1 MPRTQKG
8 ITPRKPQTKDYRKFF
23 VIAAEGQDTERIYFE
38 ALQVWL
44 KNQPQHNAIVKI
56 EFLKREEND
65 KNNSAAGNVIKQLDA
80 YKKFYAVDEQDELWL
95 VLDRDRQNFKIK
107 NLAEIV
113 QLCKQKNY
121 ELAITNPCFEFWLLL
136 HLADFRDYDEQD
148 LLGNE
153 PKTKNSKKFLE
164 AELTKLLGSYGKS
177 SYQAMKLIE
186 KIDFAISQAQ
196 ELDLQDNETWH
207 ENRIG
212 TRLHILA
219 GNITR
224 RNHDEFVRIPK
235 NI

>member
-44 KNQPQHNAIVKI
+44 KTHLQQNSQNPIVKI
-56 EFLKREEND
+56 EFLERKDED
-65 KNNSAAGNVIKQLDA
+65 KSKSSAVKVIEQLDN
-80 YKKFYAVDEQDELWL
+80 YKKIYAIDAQDELWL

-113 QLCKQKNY
+113 QKCKQKNY

-136 HLADFRDYDEQD
+136 HLADFRDYKVEN
-148 LLGNE
+148 LLNN
-153 PKTKNSKKFLE
+153 TKKSSTSKSFLE
-164 AELTKLLGSYGKS
+164 TELTKHLGSYSKS
-177 SYQAMKLIE
+177 SYQAMTLIE

-196 ELDLQDNETWH
+196 ELDLQSNETWH

-212 TRLHILA
+212 TRLHILV
-219 GNITR
+219 GNIT
-224 RNHDEFVRIPK
+224 K
-235 NI
+235 NITK

>member
-1 MPRTQKG
+1 MPREQKG
-8 ITPRKPQTKDYRKFF
+8 ITPRPSKIKDYRKFF

-65 KNNSAAGNVIKQLDA
+65 KSNSAAGNVIEQLDD
-80 YKKFYAVDEQDELWL
+80 YKKRYAIDLQDELWL

-136 HLADFRDYDEQD
+136 HLADFRDYDVED
-148 LLGNE
+148 LLNNV
-153 PKTKNSKKFLE
+153 KKSSTSKRFLE
-164 AELTKLLGSYGKS
+164 TELTKLLGSYSKS
-177 SYQAMKLIE
+177 SYQVMKLIE

-196 ELDLQDNETWH
+196 QLDLQGNETWH

-224 RNHDEFVRIPK
+224 HTAK
-235 NI
+235 

>member
-38 ALQVWL
+38 SLQVWL
-44 KNQPQHNAIVKI
+44 KTHLQQNLQNPIVKI

-113 QLCKQKNY
+113 QQCKQKNY

-136 HLADFRDYDEQD
+136 HLTDFKNYDEQD

-153 PKTKNSKKFLE
+153 PKTKNSKRFLE

-186 KIDFAISQAQ
+186 SIDFAINQAQ
-196 ELDLQDNETWH
+196 ELDLQGSETWH

-212 TRLHILA
+212 TRLHILV
-219 GNITR
+219 GNITK
-224 RNHDEFVRIPK
+224 HTKKKVL
-235 NI
+235 